1 MSQTQTSKA
10 AAADE
15 RTEAARSFVRTV
27 KAAARRKYT
36 PEEKIRIVLEGFR
49 REVTVSDLCRREGIK
64 PHSYYAWTKEF
75 MEAGKERL
83 TRDAVR
89 GRHAAGGTPTQE
101 RECRAEAVGGGVVPG
116 GVPSQKNGHTNAA
129 GRRQYQRMSGA
140 EKAEVLTKVA
150 SSGLPKRRVLGELGV
165 ARSTYYRWLRRKEQ
179 QGLEDDTGG
188 GKPPWNRLTSR
199 EVDNMGFS
207 VSESTAYRI
216 LRREGLVKSPE
227 TRLAAGKEYHR
238 KTTGPHQM
246 WATDASYF
254 RVVGWGY
261 YYLVTVMDD
270 YSRFILAHRL
280 QRDMT
285 SDSFI
290 EVVQDAVDRTGMD
303 RVPITDRTRLLS
315 DNGPGYVSRAFRDY
329 LGMVGIRHILAAP
342 FHPQTNGKLE
352 RYHQTLKRDVNQ
364 VPYELPSDLEAA
376 IVAFVSYYN
385 YRRYHKAL
393 GNVTPSDVLRGRR
406 EEILQRRR
414 EVQAQTIER
423 RRQHNRALRELTRP
437 P

>member
-1 MSQTQTSKA
+1 
-10 AAADE
+10 
-15 RTEAARSFVRTV
+15 
-27 KAAARRKYT
+27 
-36 PEEKIRIVLEGFR
+36 
-49 REVTVSDLCRREGIK
+49 
-64 PHSYYAWTKEF
+64 
-75 MEAGKERL
+75 
-83 TRDAVR
+83 
-89 GRHAAGGTPTQE
+89 
-101 RECRAEAVGGGVVPG
+101 
-116 GVPSQKNGHTNAA
+116 
-129 GRRQYQRMSGA
+129 MSGA

-150 SSGLPKRRVLGELGV
+150 SSGLPKRRVPGELGV

-227 TRLAAGKEYHR
+227 MRLAAGKEYHR

-364 VPYELPSDLEAA
+364 APYELPSDLEAA